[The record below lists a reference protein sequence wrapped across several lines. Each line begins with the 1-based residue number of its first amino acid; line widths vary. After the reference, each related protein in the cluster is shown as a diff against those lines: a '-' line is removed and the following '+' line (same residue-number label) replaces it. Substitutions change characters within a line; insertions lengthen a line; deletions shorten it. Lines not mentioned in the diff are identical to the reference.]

1 MANYVLQGFKQ
12 SATELKANAQSLA
25 TNLVLNPDPGLPLKE
40 LAESL
45 EINDCDVVSNW
56 QYKWREDVITDPA
69 EIPRIE
75 LMEYELTNNALYS
88 FSVRLQEQYETLT
101 NSNDSSNNPY
111 AGLYSGLPT
120 GVFYKFPFFSSVVAN
135 SQTTWNDNGQVAQT
149 QTANSVVDFATSLFN
164 TVIDAASDLGNVSP
178 SIYQPKPM
186 VWAGTSNG
194 TVQFEFYLLNTNTGS
209 ERVWF
214 NHWKLI
220 TYLRLSVLHN
230 QRNAVFAVPPS
241 IFTMNIPSVR
251 YSPACY
257 ISNLSID
264 QLGHITPYTALTKVA
279 NGLTDQQLAQEEL
292 YIPDAWKVNITIQDL
307 LPMSR
312 QIIKHGL
319 LKDGSKKSIVAIKE
333 APPEKGIAENLV
345 EAVGATAEEFK
356 NLHETTTAKSEAET
370 QSKNNASVDLTT
382 KPPTVEE

>member
-1 MANYVLQGFKQ
+1 
-12 SATELKANAQSLA
+12 
-25 TNLVLNPDPGLPLKE
+25 VLNPDPGLPLKD

-56 QYKWREDVITDPA
+56 KYKWREDIITDPT

-75 LMEYELTNNALYS
+75 LIEYELTNNALYS
-88 FSVRLQEQYETLT
+88 FSVRLQEQYKSLT
-101 NSNDSSNNPY
+101 SSDDSANNPY

-120 GVFYKFPFFSSVVAN
+120 GVFYKFPFFSPTVAN
-135 SQTTWNDNGQVAQT
+135 SQTTWNETGQLAQT
-149 QTANSVVDFATSLFN
+149 EAANTIIDSAIGLFN
-164 TVIDAASDLGNVSP
+164 TGINAASDLGNVSP
-178 SIYQPKPM
+178 TINQPKPM

-209 ERVWF
+209 ERLWF

-279 NGLTDQQLAQEEL
+279 NGLTDQQLAQDEL

-307 LPMSR
+307 LPLSR

-319 LKDGSKKSIVAIKE
+319 FKNGSKKSIVAIKE
-333 APPEKGIAENLV
+333 APPEKGVVKNLV
-345 EAVGATAEEFK
+345 ESVGASIEEK
-356 NLHETTTAKSEAET
+356 RNLEA
-370 QSKNNASVDLTT
+370 SKAAAQADSNSSVD
-382 KPPTVEE
+382 K

>member
-12 SATELKANAQSLA
+12 SATELTANAESLA

-101 NSNDSSNNPY
+101 NSDDSSNNPY

-120 GVFYKFPFFSSVVAN
+120 GVFYKFPFFSPTVAN
-135 SQTTWNDNGQVAQT
+135 SQTTWNENGQIAQT
-149 QTANSVVDFATSLFN
+149 QAANAAINFATGLFDTAIN
-164 TVIDAASDLGNVSP
+164 AASDLGNVSP
-178 SIYQPKPM
+178 SIYQPKPL

-264 QLGHITPYTALTKVA
+264 QLGHITPYTALAKVA

-307 LPMSR
+307 IPMSR

-319 LKDGSKKSIVAIKE
+319 LKGGSKKSIVAIKE
-333 APPEKGIAENLV
+333 APPEKGVAENLV
-345 EAVGATAEEFK
+345 EAVGATFEEGKKLRAAEK
-356 NLHETTTAKSEAET
+356 DEADAEAQRKANT
-370 QSKNNASVDLTT
+370 SLDSATEQ
-382 KPPTVEE
+382 PE

>member
-1 MANYVLQGFKQ
+1 MANDILQKFKQ
-12 SATELKANAQSLA
+12 HTTELAADAKRLAADAKSLA
-25 TNLVLNPDPGLPLKE
+25 TNLVLNPDPGLPLE
-40 LAESL
+40 GLAESL
-45 EINDCDVVSNW
+45 EIGNCDVVSNS
-56 QYKWREDVITDPA
+56 QYKWREDVITDPT

-88 FSVRLQEQYETLT
+88 FSVRLQKQYNTLT
-101 NSNDSSNNPY
+101 NSDDSSNSPY
-111 AGLYSGLPT
+111 AGLYSGRPT

-149 QTANSVVDFATSLFN
+149 KTANIVVNFATGLFN
-164 TVIDAASDLGNVSP
+164 TAMDASNDLGNVSP

-214 NHWKLI
+214 NHWRLI

-264 QLGHITPYTALTKVA
+264 QLGHITPYTALAKVA
-279 NGLTDQQLAQEEL
+279 NGLTDQQLAQKEL

-319 LKDGSKKSIVAIKE
+319 LKDGSKTSIVAIKE
-333 APPEKGIAENLV
+333 APPEESIVENIG
-345 EAVGATAEEFK
+345 EIYKAI
-356 NLHETTTAKSEAET
+356 TTTANSDAVT
-370 QSKNNASVDLTT
+370 QSINNASVDSAT
-382 KPPTVEE
+382 KPAARGN

>member
-12 SATELKANAQSLA
+12 SATEMAADAESLA
-25 TNLVLNPDPGLPLKE
+25 TNLVLNPDPGLPLKA

-45 EINDCDVVSNW
+45 EIKDCDVVSNW

-88 FSVRLQEQYETLT
+88 FSVRLQEQYKTLT
-101 NSNDSSNNPY
+101 SSDDSSNNPY

-120 GVFYKFPFFSSVVAN
+120 GVFYKFPFFSPTVAN
-135 SQTTWNDNGQVAQT
+135 SQTTWNENGQVAQT
-149 QTANSVVDFATSLFN
+149 EAANAVIGVATGLFD
-164 TVIDAASDLGNVSP
+164 TVMNAASDLGNVSP
-178 SIYQPKPM
+178 SINQPKPM

-209 ERVWF
+209 ERLWF

-264 QLGHITPYTALTKVA
+264 QLGHITPYTALAKVA

-319 LKDGSKKSIVAIKE
+319 LKNGSKNSIVAIKE
-333 APPEKGIAENLV
+333 APPEKGVVENLGV
-345 EAVGATAEEFK
+345 SINGVIEETK
-356 NLHETTTAKSEAET
+356 NLAATSTDESNAEA
-370 QSKNNASVDLTT
+370 QRIANASLDSA
-382 KPPTVEE
+382 TVQPE